1 MLNDNVMGGS
11 IKESECKDRV
21 SIGNEMAEMWLQG
34 FLESKGVCLL

>member
-21 SIGNEMAEMWLQG
+21 SNEMAEMWLQG